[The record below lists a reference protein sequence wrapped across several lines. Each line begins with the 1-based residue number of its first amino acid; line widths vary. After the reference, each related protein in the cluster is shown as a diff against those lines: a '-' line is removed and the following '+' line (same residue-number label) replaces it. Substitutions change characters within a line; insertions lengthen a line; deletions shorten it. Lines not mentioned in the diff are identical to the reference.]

1 MSGRCREKK
10 SKRQKN
16 RARTSEGEGCSCVAW
31 DHSRCGAIP
40 LTNPNGPG
48 RDDPGGDAEDQQHG
62 ARADGHEGLHDEAC
76 VEVDLVEGTY
86 TSRGCVGEELAMKEH
101 DPANQVEAEEH
112 RDGKNDVYVGI
123 GHRGHV
129 GESQP
134 GRPCEHILARDWV
147 NGTHQQLQDNK
158 EDALICH
165 GYPPVIRPIVHH
177 EQLQGTGEERGVLAE
192 KSRGTLCSS
201 GKHI

>member
-1 MSGRCREKK
+1 
-10 SKRQKN
+10 
-16 RARTSEGEGCSCVAW
+16 
-31 DHSRCGAIP
+31 
-40 LTNPNGPG
+40 
-48 RDDPGGDAEDQQHG
+48 
-62 ARADGHEGLHDEAC
+62 
-76 VEVDLVEGTY
+76 
-86 TSRGCVGEELAMKEH
+86 MKEH

-112 RDGKNDVYVGI
+112 GDRKNDVYVSV

-134 GRPCEHILARDWV
+134 GRPREHILAWYRV

-177 EQLQGTGEERGVLAE
+177 EQLQRVGEEQGVLAE
-192 KSRGTLCSS
+192 KLRGTQSS
-201 GKHI
+201 SEKHI